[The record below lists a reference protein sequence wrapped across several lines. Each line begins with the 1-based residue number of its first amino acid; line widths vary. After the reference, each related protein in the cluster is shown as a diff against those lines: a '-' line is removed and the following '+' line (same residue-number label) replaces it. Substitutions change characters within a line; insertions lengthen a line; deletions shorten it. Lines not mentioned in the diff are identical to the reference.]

1 MAVLD
6 SKDILFEAFEPQLQ
20 NRFVMNIDGIP
31 AYLIRSVN
39 APGYT
44 SEVVTLFHINSYR
57 KLRGRVT
64 WNDLTLNLYSPIVP
78 SAAQAVMEWS
88 RLAYE
93 SGTGRAGYSDFYKKD
108 ISLQVIGP
116 VGDIV
121 SQWDIYGAFPT
132 QATFGTF
139 DAATGGAPVE
149 IGLTLAID
157 YAILNY

>member
-6 SKDILFEAFEPQLQ
+6 SKDILFEAFEPQLT

-31 AYLIRSVN
+31 AYLIKGVN

-44 SEVVTLFHINSYR
+44 ADVVTLFHINSYR

-64 WNDLTLNLYSPIVP
+64 WDSLTLNLYSPIVP

-116 VGDIV
+116 VGDVV
-121 SQWDIYGAFPT
+121 SQWDIYGAFPSV
-132 QATFGTF
+132 AKFGSF
-139 DAATGGAPVE
+139 DATQGGAPVE
-149 IGLTLAID
+149 VTLTLELD
-157 YAILNY
+157 YCILNY